1 MPRFKGV
8 YRDANGWYFKA
19 RTSKDPL
26 TGKWSQVTRRG
37 FSTATEASRERQ
49 TLLDPAAKVVQTAP
63 ETGDASPRCEHASWK
78 EVKARRG
85 SRDE

>member
-26 TGKWSQVTRRG
+26 TGKWTQVTRRG
-37 FSTATEASRERQ
+37 FSTATEASRERL
-49 TLLDPAAKVVQTAP
+49 TRLDLAADVVLTAS

-78 EVKARRG
+78 EVKARGG